1 MLRKVRI
8 EDSRRYHACCP
19 ALWWI
24 FTALRQANTRGHQKP
39 AAVPPSPSACC
50 WASPRP
56 VSGHGE
62 LPVRRVLPGDHPR
75 PHRRCHQGQGGPV
88 AGPEGKRHH
97 RQADSRRY
105 GHEALHRHQPGRK
118 LLAGGGS
125 APPAPRT
132 ARRSRAGY
140 SGDMRIGR
148 GFTAARRKVSWLIK
162 AAGVDKNTLAAFCIF
177 GKYQPLSCGSCNSV
191 WRISPV
197 WAFRIT

>member
-1 MLRKVRI
+1 MPLHPGLRGIAAQGVWGKKLAGEYRRSAESLAARGSNRGLCQLI
-8 EDSRRYHACCP
+8 RKSRQSTENLIAQKQPACQETLAVFTGRCP
-19 ALWWI
+19 A
-24 FTALRQANTRGHQKP
+24 P
-39 AAVPPSPSACC
+39 
-50 WASPRP
+50 WA
-56 VSGHGE
+56 
-62 LPVRRVLPGDHPR
+62 
-75 PHRRCHQGQGGPV
+75 
-88 AGPEGKRHH
+88 
-97 RQADSRRY
+97 
-105 GHEALHRHQPGRK
+105 
-118 LLAGGGS
+118 
-125 APPAPRT
+125 